1 MEPIAFIVTS
11 IISMCIFYYIIKAA
25 VRNGIKES
33 IEDMNVEFKKA
44 MKNTLAE
51 HEWEKDNK

>member
-1 MEPIAFIVTS
+1 MDPIGFIITS
-11 IISMCIFYYIIKAA
+11 IISMCVFYYVIKAA

-33 IEDMNVEFKKA
+33 MEDLNVEFKKA

-51 HEWEKDNK
+51 HDWEMDDK